1 MSTSQTISRR
11 HFLHISTMA
20 GAGLVLG
27 WRLPWGELLK
37 AETGQTFAPNV
48 FLKIASDGA
57 VTIFSKNPEIGQG
70 IKTALP
76 MIVAEELDVPWETV
90 QVEQAD
96 LDRRFGSQ
104 YAGGST
110 GITGNWEMLRQAGAA
125 AREML
130 RQAAADRWEVP
141 LSECRAYQGAVIHQ
155 SSGRSFTY
163 GELVTDA
170 AQLPVP
176 ENPPLKDPADF
187 EIVGQSKNGVD
198 NLAIVTGRQKF
209 GLDVTVDGLVHAVVA
224 RPPTFGAT
232 VSGYNADKALARPG
246 VLQVVQ
252 IEPLDNPVK
261 LLPGVA
267 VIAESTAA
275 ALAGLK
281 ALEVDWT
288 PGPQPDENS
297 AGLQAQFEQ
306 LTREPGEILRD
317 DGDVDAAFASSAK
330 TVEAVYQLP
339 LLSHAPL
346 EPMNCIAHVQADFCE
361 IWAPT
366 QTPGS
371 VHALAMEITGL
382 PPESVQVHMIRT
394 GGGFGRRLLAD
405 FAAEATFLSKAVG
418 APVQVVWTRADDLRH
433 DYFRPASLHRLKA
446 GIDSKGKIIAWQVHQ
461 SSTSRY
467 KFRGGDPAWKTEIFP
482 DGFPAGFIPNMRMA
496 YTPAETSIPTGAWRG
511 PGHTATAFADQC
523 FLDEVAAAAGRD
535 PLEIRL
541 EMLRENRDMPYSD
554 HGGPSYNTGR
564 LRAALVLAAKQARWG
579 RRLKKGRGQGLAVHF
594 MFGAYIAQVVEV
606 SVDAD
611 GKLKVHK
618 VVAAV
623 DCGLVVN
630 PSGARA
636 QLEGGILMGLSTALH
651 EEITIEDGAAQQSNF
666 NNYPLLRIGETPEI
680 EVHFIPGNGPPTG
693 LGEMTVPVLGPALAN
708 AIFAATGRRI
718 RRLPIRPEDLGSA

>member
-1 MSTSQTISRR
+1 MNTSQTISRR
-11 HFLHISTMA
+11 HFIQISTVA

-37 AETGQTFAPNV
+37 AETNQIFAPNV
-48 FLKIASDGA
+48 FLKIAPDGA
-57 VTIFSKNPEIGQG
+57 VTIIAKNPEIGQG

-76 MIVAEELDVPWETV
+76 MIVAEELDVSWESV

-96 LDRRFGSQ
+96 LNRSFGSQ

-110 GITGNWEMLRQAGAA
+110 GITGNWEMLRKAGAA

-130 RQAAADRWEVP
+130 RQAAANSWEMA
-141 LSECRAYQGAVIHQ
+141 LSECRAHQGTIIHE
-155 SSGRSFTY
+155 SSGRSLTY
-163 GELVTDA
+163 GELVAEA
-170 AQLPVP
+170 AKLPVP

-187 EIVGQSKNGVD
+187 EIIGQSKNGVD
-198 NLAIVTGRQKF
+198 NLAIVTGKQKF
-209 GLDVTVDGLVHAVVA
+209 GLDVTIDDLVHAVVA

-232 VSGYNADKALARPG
+232 VKGYNADQALARPG

-252 IEPLDNPVK
+252 IEPLDNPVQ

-267 VIAESTAA
+267 VVAESTTA
-275 ALAGLK
+275 ALEGRD
-281 ALEVDWT
+281 ALEVDWA
-288 PGPQPDENS
+288 PGPRPDES
-297 AGLQAQFEQ
+297 TAGLQAQFEQ

-317 DGDVDAAFASSAK
+317 DGDVESAFAASVK

-346 EPMNCIAHVQADFCE
+346 EPMNCIAHVQANFCE

-366 QTPGS
+366 QTPGT
-371 VHALAMEITGL
+371 VHRLASEITGL
-382 PPESVQVHMIRT
+382 PPESILVHMIRT

-405 FAAEATFLSKAVG
+405 FAAEATYLSKAVG

-433 DYFRPASLHRLKA
+433 DYYRPASFHRMKA
-446 GIDSKGKIIAWQVHQ
+446 GTDRQGKIIAWQVHQ

-467 KFRGGDPAWKTEIFP
+467 KFRGSEPAWSSEIFP

-511 PGHTATAFADQC
+511 PGHTATAFVDQC
-523 FLDEVAAAAGRD
+523 FLDEVAAAAGRN

-541 EMLRENRDMPYSD
+541 DMLRENRDMPYDD

-564 LRAALVLAAKQARWG
+564 LKAVLELAADKARWG
-579 RRLKKGRGQGLAVHF
+579 RRLKKGRGRGLAVHF

-606 SVDAD
+606 SVDAK
-611 GKLKVHK
+611 GSLKVHK

-623 DCGLVVN
+623 DCGIVVN
-630 PSGARA
+630 PSGAQA
-636 QLEGGILMGLSTALH
+636 QLEGGILQGLSTALH
-651 EEITIEDGAAQQSNF
+651 EEITIENGAAQQRNF
-666 NNYPLLRIGETPEI
+666 HNYPLLRIGETPEI
-680 EVHFIPGNGPPTG
+680 EIHFIPGNGPPTG
-693 LGEMTVPVLGPALAN
+693 LGEMTVPVVGPALAN
-708 AIFAATGRRI
+708 AIFAATGQRI
-718 RRLPIRPEDLGSA
+718 RRLPIRPEDLRRA